1 MFYIWFGTIEV
12 YGAACVLHVCCIP
25 FVVAGKTNQL
35 SFPFLGNET
44 RKNKLSKFIQFNIP
58 AVGASAR

>member
-1 MFYIWFGTIEV
+1 L
-12 YGAACVLHVCCIP
+12 LHSERKH
-25 FVVAGKTNQL
+25 FVAGKTNQL

-58 AVGASAR
+58 AVGASARQSPASI